1 MMKKS
6 IFASAL
12 IVHFCAMTFS
22 AKATSDRVSIGPVSI
37 VQIPN
42 GQMLSDQTSSVKRS
56 SSCGVLFNIT
66 SKIKFQN

>member
-12 IVHFCAMTFS
+12 IVHFCAMTSS
-22 AKATSDRVSIGPVSI
+22 AKAASDRVFIGPVSI
-37 VQIPN
+37 VQLLIE
-42 GQMLSDQTSSVKRS
+42 QTLSDQTYSAQRS

-66 SKIKFQN
+66 SKI